1 MESHHKKQMQRTH
14 QRKGWRICETGGG
27 SYRGRRA
34 DRILI
39 LYKVPE
45 FTDQQKLM
53 LKEVLIFYLWPTNC
67 NHSYYI

>member
-1 MESHHKKQMQRTH
+1 MERHHKKQMQRTR
-14 QRKGWRICETGGG
+14 QRKGWRICETGGELPRTG
-27 SYRGRRA
+27 A

-67 NHSYYI
+67 NHSYYM